1 MEKFINMVLW
11 SSVRLGVPLLA
22 SVVVFQTG
30 CLYLTVFADL
40 HLDSSQRPFQI
51 NQPVVSFKSGESSH
65 EKVERGKHGIF
76 IHDFSS
82 MGSSQVV
89 MEVKEMDE
97 DGDVHE
103 TESEVDYDIV
113 EESSL
118 NRFTTDDLKQLENRF
133 LNLFG
138 MKKRPAERQSSG
150 NKRAIPKE
158 VIELYE
164 KQTSSGYPTT
174 DLFLPGKL
182 TRNANTVRTFGPIG
196 NSRSTGPEQSI
207 FNFDLTSIPKN
218 EIVMGAELRVPFSIS
233 INSPTNSNL
242 EEPSTS
248 PTFIRVLAHDIVKPQ
263 KVSKSKNAYK
273 TIEPITYA
281 TDSKLVNLTNRK
293 RSTFWLTFDVFPAI
307 SRWMAS
313 ANHTKSNH
321 GISIQMMGLNGE
333 PYEKIDE
340 AIKFNMKVKS
350 DAILFTYSDDG
361 HNAKRRSKR
370 DAKTISRKYRNAQQH
385 HYQHQARRRR
395 PHKHKNRRRNLCSKK
410 PMFVDFTDVGWNDWI
425 VAPPGYQ
432 AFFCSGECPFPM
444 AEHLNATNHAVIQAL
459 INSMNPAL
467 VPPPCCV
474 PNKYSSLSL
483 LYTDSSDRIVLK
495 NYNEMVVDSCGCN

>member
-1 MEKFINMVLW
+1 ML
-11 SSVRLGVPLLA
+11 RLGVPLLA

-40 HLDSSQRPFQI
+40 HSDSLQRPFQI
-51 NQPVVSFKSGESSH
+51 NQPVISYKPGESSH
-65 EKVERGKHGIF
+65 GKVEYGKHGIY

-82 MGSSQVV
+82 MASSQVV
-89 MEVKEMDE
+89 MEVKDSGVVTTDQET
-97 DGDVHE
+97 
-103 TESEVDYDIV
+103 TESQAEDDNV
-113 EESSL
+113 EESSSSS
-118 NRFTTDDLKQLENRF
+118 NQFTTQDLKQLENRF

-138 MKKRPAERQSSG
+138 MKKRPEESG
-150 NKRAIPKE
+150 EKKVIPKE
-158 VIELYE
+158 VLELYE
-164 KQTSSGYPTT
+164 RQTSSEFPTT

-182 TRNANTVRTFGPIG
+182 TRNANTVRTFGPMG
-196 NSRSTGPEQSI
+196 YSRIAIPQHSI
-207 FNFDLTSIPKN
+207 LSFDLTSIPKI
-218 EIVMGAELRVPFSIS
+218 EKVMGAELRVPFSIT
-233 INSPTNSNL
+233 INKTNPSLDYSP
-242 EEPSTS
+242 S
-248 PTFIRVLAHDIVKPQ
+248 PIFVRVLAHDIVKPP
-263 KVSKSKNAYK
+263 KVSRSKETYRHTEA
-273 TIEPITYA
+273 ITYA

-293 RSTFWLTFDVFPAI
+293 RSTFWLTFDVFPAV
-307 SRWMAS
+307 SRWMLS
-313 ANHTKSNH
+313 SNQTKSNH

-333 PYEKIDE
+333 PYETIDD
-340 AIKFNMKVKS
+340 AIKFNMEIKQA
-350 DAILFTYSDDG
+350 DAMLFVYSDDG
-361 HNAKRRSKR
+361 HDEKRRSKR
-370 DAKTISRKYRNAQQH
+370 DAKTISRKYRNAQQQY
-385 HYQHQARRRR
+385 YQHQARRARR